1 MNSYISFF
9 FSLFLAVPAAV
20 EQDADR
26 LTGNAGDVI
35 WQLNLKN
42 DQPTDYQLQF
52 TRVVKDEN
60 KQSVLEA
67 DSRNDNGEW
76 HSCITLP
83 KGLLKT
89 GESYFITLD
98 YEIIDSS
105 GEGCYFYLFARSG
118 SLGYGADQWS
128 KWNNESGAHYPQ
140 NAWLHPGRVW
150 KRPLGRRK

>member
-67 DSRNDNGEW
+67 NSRNDNGEW

-105 GEGCYFYLFARSG
+105 GE
-118 SLGYGADQWS
+118 
-128 KWNNESGAHYPQ
+128 SGAHYPQ